1 MLLANSTLFLLSCL
15 VLVIS
20 GSFLVKT
27 LSKIA
32 SFLKISEFLV
42 GFVIMAFSTS
52 IPELFVGISSALAKN
67 PALALGTVIGS
78 NIADLTI
85 IIGIAIVLAKGI
97 DIKSKFMKRDS
108 LYMVFI
114 AALPIVLMLIGGKLS
129 RIDGIILIAV
139 FIGYTTFL
147 IKERTRFRKEVEND
161 IKRKDIVLAVF
172 LFCISLVALFLSA
185 EFVVKYATLLA
196 IDLLLPSIV
205 IGLFF
210 IAIGTSLPEL
220 VFGTKSVLT
229 KHPEMALGDIIGAV
243 VINSTLV
250 LGITAIIYPIT
261 ANFLLFFSS
270 AIFMIIIAFLFATFV
285 ESGKK
290 LYWKEGV
297 SLIMLYAFF
306 IMIEF
311 YISTLN
317 G

>member
-1 MLLANSTLFLLSCL
+1 MLLINLLLFLLSCII
-15 VLVIS
+15 LVIS

-32 SFLKISEFLV
+32 SFLRVSEFLA

-52 IPELFVGISSALAKN
+52 IPELFVGITAALGKN

-85 IIGIAIVLAKGI
+85 IVGIIIVLARGI

-108 LYMVFI
+108 MYMVFI
-114 AALPIVLMLIGGKLS
+114 AALPMGLMFIGSKLS
-129 RIDGIILIAV
+129 RIDGAILVAV
-139 FIGYTTFL
+139 FISYVYFL
-147 IKERTRFRKEVEND
+147 IKERTKFRKEVED
-161 IKRKDIVLAVF
+161 GIRRKDIVLAIF
-172 LFCISLVALFLSA
+172 LFCISLFALFFSA

-196 IDLLLPSIV
+196 IDLALPSIL
-205 IGLFF
+205 IGLFI

-220 VFGTKSVLT
+220 VFGTKSVLA
-229 KHPEMALGDIIGAV
+229 KHSEMALGDIIGAV
-243 VINSTLV
+243 VVNSTLV
-250 LGITAIIYPIT
+250 LGVTALIYPIT
-261 ANFLLFFSS
+261 ANFLFFLSS
-270 AIFMIIIAFLFATFV
+270 AVFMIIITFLFATFV
-285 ESGKK
+285 ESGKR

-297 SLIMLYAFF
+297 SLIMLYMFF

-311 YISTLN
+311 YVKTL